1 MTVRHLIRNVLL
13 LGVAAVTPV
22 VTAACERSGESY
34 RAAAALTGGDPRRGR
49 SIMSKY
55 GCDSCHTI
63 PGIRGANALV
73 GPPLDRIGAR
83 MYLAGRLP
91 NTPENMLLWIR
102 TPQQVDPKNAMPDT
116 GVTNEDARDIAA
128 YLYTLR

>member
-1 MTVRHLIRNVLL
+1 
-13 LGVAAVTPV
+13 
-22 VTAACERSGESY
+22 
-34 RAAAALTGGDPRRGR
+34 
-49 SIMSKY
+49 MSKY